1 MEKTVQSQPTKN
13 RRESTAMPSLAVT
26 PSTPLPQKNADVNL
40 FEKGSNSSLESF
52 ASARSSEEMP
62 HSPTGHATACRKFR
76 KSRSDNSLKEGIKAT
91 AHAVREVAH
100 VAKEA
105 LKEAVVN
112 PIRVSMASGDGQSIP
127 ATVGA
132 ATFAEEVNRSTFSST
147 MPEPDV
153 PEGLKSLPRKASTVT
168 SFNAPANTHRQS
180 MSIPDEATNR
190 RLGRTISKR
199 GSKPSIATSTRDVKK
214 FVKLFP
220 ELTTN
225 AEGLMTTYTC
235 ALERDVLWHG
245 KLYFTDVHL
254 CFYGKLFAKSTKIV
268 VNFREVTGIEKKNT
282 AGMFPNAI
290 RITVDQDTK
299 YVFSSFLKRDAAYED
314 LIHLWRN
321 TVSPLSADERAML
334 GLVHGQR
341 GSSRESEGQ
350 SQSDGALSDHDD
362 GSISPR
368 SAPAVLEVIP
378 NLPYDDSRASEVAN
392 QSEDAVAAH
401 SGAATPER
409 YRSQMP
415 PTDVSEVREKLVTP
429 SGFASASHLGNDHSS
444 QHIHSGMRTSTSD
457 TNLLRRADPAPTPA
471 GALTRQGRALTIA
484 SGLEF
489 IRRILPKYGEDGE
502 GEGVEPSD
510 QLLAHEAP
518 SVAGAVL
525 VSAPNI
531 SNEAQNTSS
540 AMQTP
545 AFSKAA
551 SSLGLQDTGSTS
563 ISKAIANGAAAAA
576 AVPTSGAGQ
585 SPAAAEGKDK
595 EKTLSVQR
603 PSQAMSCNCET
614 HLDSEIADV
623 TLDLDV
629 EVVFDAIFCKE
640 GSEIVRETHRRRE
653 TEDVKFGEWG
663 MDAQGHFTTREI
675 TYTVSFKPPM
685 LAKQTTGSFE
695 KQTVLRQ
702 DPLVAYVVE
711 CAVRTPKAP
720 YGEYFTLMSRYCITH
735 AGPGKTRLRITSKVD
750 FNKRVMW
757 KAQIENAT
765 IDGMKQFSAE
775 LVNLIRKIGA
785 RAKAG
790 DLGSASRASESSG
803 VDSSQARK
811 NSLRN
816 GPISDQGDQVTSS
829 VNGEGG
835 AEQSLYARVRR
846 IVARTVVALFP
857 SVFSTP
863 NPPPLGTDHRGA
875 YRISTGPTREERRA
889 ALMLVLLLFM
899 LVMGLVATVMNVFW
913 VVDIGRRLDRTL
925 TGIEKVKILGDVDLG
940 AFGRFRDH
948 EVKREPEVNRDPRA
962 ILLHKTHSQLAHMR
976 TTLHEAQRRAGALED
991 RLRSIGSN
999 IAGAVHEIGG
1009 IVQGEYEKSPDGLF
1023 TESSKPFKDPLPSRS
1038 PKEVR
1043 DGGQQ
1048 SDRTHASRAARIL
1061 AALLDSD
1068 EAEFDNSNGDDED
1081 LQQELARIVSRAVA
1095 GKDKV
1100 RGNKEK
1106 VERTRRDAQVG
1117 AVEDEQDVGR
1127 DALPD
1132 EVAADATDAT
1142 TST

>member
-1 MEKTVQSQPTKN
+1 
-13 RRESTAMPSLAVT
+13 MPSLAVT
-26 PSTPLPQKNADVNL
+26 PSTPPEEKADVNL
-40 FEKGSNSSLESF
+40 AEKGSNSSLDSF
-52 ASARSSEEMP
+52 ASARSSEDMP
-62 HSPTGHATACRKFR
+62 HSPTGYAAACRKFR

-91 AHAVREVAH
+91 AHAVRECAH

-112 PIRVSMASGDGQSIP
+112 PIRGSMSSGDGQSIP
-127 ATVGA
+127 ATGGA
-132 ATFAEEVNRSTFSST
+132 ATFAEEVNRTTFSSAV
-147 MPEPDV
+147 PEPDV
-153 PEGLKSLPRKASTVT
+153 PDGPKSWPRKASTVT

-180 MSIPDEATNR
+180 MSIADEVTIC
-190 RLGRTISKR
+190 RLGRTVSKR
-199 GSKPSIATSTRDVKK
+199 GSKPSITSTRDVKK

-225 AEGLMTTYTC
+225 AEGLLTTYTC

-268 VNFREVTGIEKKNT
+268 LNFRDVTGIEKKNT

-334 GLVHGQR
+334 GLLHGQR

-368 SAPAVLEVIP
+368 SAPAILEVIP
-378 NLPYDDSRASEVAN
+378 HLPYDDSRASDVAN
-392 QSEDAVAAH
+392 QSEDAQPAH
-401 SGAATPER
+401 SGAATPEG
-409 YRSQMP
+409 YSSQMS
-415 PTDVSEVREKLVTP
+415 PTDVTSEVREKLVTP
-429 SGFASASHLGNDHSS
+429 SGFASATHLGNDQKS

-457 TNLLRRADPAPTPA
+457 TNLLRHADPAPAPA

-502 GEGVEPSD
+502 GEGVEPSY
-510 QLLAHEAP
+510 QRLVQEAP

-545 AFSKAA
+545 AFAKVS
-551 SSLGLQDTGSTS
+551 SSLGLQDTGSAS
-563 ISKAIANGAAAAA
+563 FSKATGNGAAAAA
-576 AVPTSGAGQ
+576 VVTTSGAGQ
-585 SPAAAEGKDK
+585 SAAVVEGKDK
-595 EKTLSVQR
+595 EKILAVQR
-603 PSQAMSCNCET
+603 PSQTMSCNCDT
-614 HLDSEIADV
+614 HLDYEIADV

-629 EVVFDAIFCKE
+629 EAVFEAIFSKE
-640 GSEIVRETHRRRE
+640 GTEIVRETHRRRE

-663 MDAQGHFTTREI
+663 MDAQGHFTVREI

-702 DPLVAYVVE
+702 DPLAAYVVE

-720 YGEYFTLMSRYCITH
+720 YGEYFTLLNRYCITH

-757 KAQIENAT
+757 KVQIENAT

-775 LVNLIRKIGA
+775 LVGLVRKIGA

-790 DLGSASRASESSG
+790 DLGSSSRASESPG
-803 VDSSQARK
+803 VESSQARK

-816 GPISDQGDQVTSS
+816 SPISDQGDQITSS
-829 VNGEGG
+829 VNDEEG
-835 AEQSLYARVRR
+835 AEQSLHARVRR

-863 NPPPLGTDHRGA
+863 NPPPLGRDHRGA
-875 YRISTGPTREERRA
+875 YRTNSTGPTPEERRA
-889 ALMLVLLLFM
+889 ALMLVLLLVM
-899 LVMGLVATVMNVFW
+899 LVIGLVATVMNVFW
-913 VVDIGRRLDRTL
+913 VVDISRRLDRTL
-925 TGIEKVKILGDVDLG
+925 TGMEKVKILGDVDFG
-940 AFGRFRDH
+940 AFGRFRDQ
-948 EVKREPEVNRDPRA
+948 EAKREPEENRDPRA

-976 TTLHEAQRRAGALED
+976 TTLREAHRRAGVLED
-991 RLRSIGSN
+991 RLRSIGFS

-1023 TESSKPFKDPLPSRS
+1023 TGSSRPSKDPSLSRS

-1048 SDRTHASRAARIL
+1048 SERTQASRAAQII

-1068 EAEFDNSNGDDED
+1068 EAEFDNSNSDDES
-1081 LQQELARIVSRAVA
+1081 LQQALARIVSRAVA

-1100 RGNKEK
+1100 QGNKEK

-1117 AVEDEQDVGR
+1117 AVEDQHVGR
-1127 DALPD
+1127 DALAA
-1132 EVAADATDAT
+1132 EVAAEATDAT
-1142 TST
+1142 NST